1 MSTAPRPPARP
12 APQAIATASSS
23 RAASTARIFLDSRTV
38 RTSVPIHVSGPEAA
52 SVTPAASRPVTIRR
66 APLSSTVL
74 AELQPADLAPVH
86 LVGSVGEA

>member
-1 MSTAPRPPARP
+1 M
-12 APQAIATASSS
+12 
-23 RAASTARIFLDSRTV
+23 DSRTV
-38 RTSVPIHVSGPEAA
+38 RASVPIHVSGTEAA